1 MKISIRYII
10 IQLVI
15 IISIISCKRNNDD
28 ADLQEA
34 FIKPKIYLFKRG
46 DGAKNRLPEHI
57 VISGEYLNCIGKIDR
72 EKWSISSYSNL
83 ASNELLIIKKDDTS
97 CRLEILEIKL
107 LNSKNRD
114 LGYKLVEH
122 KLNLIN
128 SPTMSVKN
136 KNSNT
141 LKIKLNYLLNGDKN
155 KIIHAYIFDTLSSV
169 DLSIN
174 EKLHKFGL
182 DIESEDGVENFEVG
196 FEKFLFKKFKLI
208 NNNDLPIIFLGLSKK
223 ETYNST
229 CDKNLLLNKGDSC
242 VSEVLIS
249 PRNLLDEELTIT
261 ANYQLHNKNIELA
274 ANTKKKITVNSINKN
289 NHIDNDSMLKDRF
302 LYRLYHFGNKIF
314 SSVSYNDVGLYYS
327 STGVYGQFNKVQG
340 IDDGVEIRGVELVND
355 TLYVNAYNGDYGKS
369 GKGGLFFAKLE
380 NNSSNYIFEKDDN
393 VDKIFNINSSSITSI
408 YSYKNG
414 LIMTT
419 SNCNIYYY
427 NPFNKSENIKLNDFV
442 NDSVCNAYALGN
454 KLVLYNNKNLYYS
467 DNGLQNKFD
476 KYLLNFD
483 NESSVT
489 NIAFTKDKIYIGTKK
504 GLHFYNLNSSTFNS
518 VKELGNNEIYDIK
531 AYGNNIYA
539 AAVCYTDPCN
549 DKGVYFANLDKS
561 TEFKNIYSAFNPLG
575 VTYNGGIVYITTTY
589 GLYYFINGVVSKNQ
603 LDKYFAIPSRMKIRD
618 KEMFFIA
625 KNNKSDV
632 FISKDI
638 SKNQYDKVLPRAN
651 IGSII
656 SIDKYKDNFFVITD
670 NTILRS
676 LQKSS
681 HFKKNYHNYEKNFL
695 TIKEFWTDLFIANDK
710 LYISSKNAVYFS
722 DYDENTKNFNK
733 LVPILSGVDEDI
745 NRIFIDNEKLY
756 ILSDHSI
763 YVKNLNKI
771 SSNYNKISLIEYGKI
786 NSIFV
791 SNELVFLATDSGLWF
806 TSNGIHSKFL
816 KVNAFQN
823 KEVFD
828 ISVIENMVYISN
840 QEGLF
845 SSVIL
850 DFPNYFKSA
859 SFTHNMEFSKLNDN
873 HKYKGS
879 ILNYGKFVFF
889 VKDNNLFVS
898 DNNGLSFKNT
908 KIGSHKNFCSS
919 IFAKNDILYIGC
931 KEGLFIAKNNYSE
944 IFKLS
949 KQSIANIQ
957 FNSIKNFGDR
967 TYYASD
973 KGMFYT
979 KNNNIDNFDKVII
992 SKKDNEINRKF
1003 KKLFSFVE
1011 ELYAVTER
1019 GKVFSAKEDH
1029 VFKEV
1034 FENKTNS
1041 HKVLC
1046 VYKNADEIFLGTT
1059 DGVWVTLDNG
1069 KTYRSLTSLSNY
1081 QVSAIKKVGTTI
1093 YFATNKGFMFSFDG
1107 GETLITKN
1115 TEHGLGDENVHDFSI
1130 EISDSFGFSLS
1141 AFVITDSGLSI
1152 SDI

>member
-1 MKISIRYII
+1 MKFFIRFII
-10 IQLVI
+10 FQLVI
-15 IISIISCKRNNDD
+15 IISVISCKRSNIDSD
-28 ADLQEA
+28 IQEA
-34 FIKPKIYLFKRG
+34 FIKPQIYLLKQG
-46 DGAKNRLPEHI
+46 DGAKNRLPENI

-72 EKWSISSYSNL
+72 EKWSISSYSNMV
-83 ASNELLIIKKDDTS
+83 SNELLIVKKDDTS
-97 CRLEILEIKL
+97 CKLEILEIKL

-114 LGYKLVEH
+114 LGYRLVEN

-128 SPTMSVKN
+128 SPTINVKN

-141 LKIKLNYLLNGDKN
+141 LKIKLNYLLSGDRN
-155 KIIHAYIFDTLSSV
+155 KIIQAYIFDTVSSV

-174 EKLHKFGL
+174 EKFHKFGL
-182 DIESEDGVENFEVG
+182 DIESEDRVENFEIG
-196 FEKFLFKKFKLI
+196 LGKFLFKKFRFVNK
-208 NNNDLPIIFLGLSKK
+208 NDLPIVFLGLSKK
-223 ETYNST
+223 EVYNST
-229 CDKNLLLNKGDSC
+229 CDKNLILKKGDSC
-242 VSEVLIS
+242 FSEVLIS
-249 PRNLLDEELTIT
+249 PRNFSDEELTIT
-261 ANYQLHNKNIELA
+261 ANYQLHHKNIELI
-274 ANTKKKITVNSINKN
+274 ANTKKKITVNSINQN
-289 NHIDNDSMLKDRF
+289 NLIENDSMLKGRF

-340 IDDGVEIRGVELVND
+340 IDDGVEIRGVELVKD
-355 TLYVNAYNGDYGKS
+355 VIYVNAYKGDSGKS
-369 GKGGLFFAKLE
+369 GNGGLFFAKLE
-380 NNSSNYIFEKDDN
+380 NNSSNYIFKKDDN
-393 VDKIFNINSSSITSI
+393 VDKIFNINSSLITSI

-414 LIMTT
+414 LILTT

-427 NPFNKSENIKLNDFV
+427 NPFNKLENIKLNNFV
-442 NDSVCNAYALGN
+442 DDSVCNAYALGN

-476 KYLLNFD
+476 TYLLNFD
-483 NESSVT
+483 DESSVT
-489 NIAFTKDKIYIGTKK
+489 NIAFTKDKIYIGTKN
-504 GLHFYNLNSSTFNS
+504 GLYFNNLNSTILNKA
-518 VKELGNNEIYDIK
+518 KELGNNEIYDIK

-539 AAVCYTDPCN
+539 AVVCYKEPCN

-561 TEFKNIYSAFNPLG
+561 PEFKNIYSEFNPIG
-575 VTYNGGIVYITTTY
+575 ITYNGGIIYITTTN
-589 GLYYFINGVVSKNQ
+589 GLYYFVNGVISKKQ
-603 LDKYFAIPSRMKIRD
+603 LDKYSEIPSRMKIRD
-618 KEMFFIA
+618 KEIFFIA

-632 FISKDI
+632 FIAKDI
-638 SKNQYDKVLPRAN
+638 SENQYEKVLPRAN
-651 IGSII
+651 IGTIVSV
-656 SIDKYKDNFFVITD
+656 DKYKDNFFVITD
-670 NTILRS
+670 NTVTRS

-681 HFKKNYHNYEKNFL
+681 HFRKNYHSYDKINL
-695 TIKEFWTDLFIANDK
+695 SIKDFWTDLFIANNK

-733 LVPILSGVDEDI
+733 LVPILTGFDENI
-745 NRIFIDNEKLY
+745 NKIFIDNQNLY
-756 ILSDHSI
+756 ILSDYSV
-763 YVKNLNKI
+763 YFKNLNTI
-771 SSNYNKISLIEYGKI
+771 SSYYNKISLTEYGKI
-786 NSIFV
+786 NSIYV
-791 SNELVFLATDSGLWF
+791 LNESIFLATDSGLWF
-806 TSNGIHSKFL
+806 TSNGINSKFI
-816 KVNAFQN
+816 KVNAFKN
-823 KEVFD
+823 KEIFD

-840 QEGLF
+840 YEGMF

-979 KNNNIDNFDKVII
+979 KNNNIDNFEKLII
-992 SKKDNEINRKF
+992 TKKNNEGNRKF
-1003 KKLFSFVE
+1003 KKLFSFIE
-1011 ELYAVTER
+1011 EIYAVTER
-1019 GKVFSAKEDH
+1019 GKVFSAKEDY

-1059 DGVWVTLDNG
+1059 EGVLLTLDNG
-1069 KTYRSLTSLSNY
+1069 KTYRNLTSLSNY
-1081 QVSAIKKVGTTI
+1081 RVSAIKKVGATM
-1093 YFATNKGFMFSFDG
+1093 YFATNKGFVFSFDG

-1115 TEHGLGDENVHDFSI
+1115 TEHGLGDDNVHDFLI
-1130 EISDSFGFSLS
+1130 EISDSFGFSLA